1 MLVTVALYSG
11 HICLRRFQE
20 ETLDLALLYRL
31 RPIEVGQHPLVADS
45 KPPVRISQLLLKGTV
60 LLWLYF

>member
-1 MLVTVALYSG
+1 MPVTVALYSG
-11 HICLRRFQE
+11 HICLLGFQE

-31 RPIEVGQHPLVADS
+31 RPTEVGQHPLVADS
-45 KPPVRISQLLLKGTV
+45 KPPVRTSQLLLKGMV